1 MEKLHLD
8 EKRHA
13 VLNTR
18 QLKTQLHI
26 ASIFAYTPK
35 VEQGNQNI
43 NTKVLLG
50 NAFLSKLMMM
60 GMYAF

>member
-26 ASIFAYTPK
+26 AIFAYTPK

-43 NTKVLLG
+43 NTKVPLG
-50 NAFLSKLMMM
+50 NAFLNKLMMM
-60 GMYAF
+60 EMYAF